1 MDPATLECLA
11 LMDFPQLNC
20 SLCLSNNRQCT
31 TSVARS
37 GMKLSE
43 NLESN
48 IDQLVTEAFAEL
60 HPSRPFIPGETN
72 IPVTGKVFG
81 QEELRAATKAS
92 LDFWLTSGPYTE
104 QFESRFAKVVGMRH
118 AFMVNS
124 GSSANLLALSSLT
137 SPAHG
142 ERTLKPGNEVITVAA
157 GFPTTVTPILQNG
170 LVPVYVDVDPETYV
184 AIDEQMEAAVSSS
197 TKAIMMAHTL
207 GNPFNLD
214 FVQDLAK
221 KHNLWL
227 IEDSC
232 DGLGGTYRG
241 QTLGSFGDLS
251 TFSFY
256 PAHHITT
263 GEGGAVLVKKVA
275 HKRIVESFR
284 DWGRDCW
291 CAPGCDNTCLKRYE
305 WILGELPE
313 GYDHKYTYSHLGY
326 NLKSG
331 DIQAAIGLEQLDR
344 LETFIELRRRNWAYL
359 LNGLKDLEEY
369 FVLPKAT
376 ENSVPS
382 WFGFALTVKPG
393 APKTRNQIVQ
403 ELNDKKIGTRLLFGG
418 NLLRQPAF
426 ISAPRRVISN
436 LENTDRIMNDT
447 FWIGVWPGL
456 SIEMLDYM
464 ITTSHEMFEKS

>member
-1 MDPATLECLA
+1 VAKSGAT
-11 LMDFPQLNC
+11 
-20 SLCLSNNRQCT
+20 
-31 TSVARS
+31 
-37 GMKLSE
+37 LSE
-43 NLESN
+43 NLDSN
-48 IDQLVTEAFAEL
+48 IDKLVTEAFSEL
-60 HPSRPFIPGETN
+60 HPVKSFIPGETN
-72 IPVTGKVFG
+72 LPVTGKLFG
-81 QEELRAATKAS
+81 PEELRAATKAS
-92 LDFWLTSGPYTE
+92 LEFWLTSGHYSE
-104 QFESRFAKVVGMRH
+104 EFESRFARTVGMRH
-118 AFMVNS
+118 CFMVNS

-142 ERTLKPGNEVITVAA
+142 DRALKSGDEVITVAA
-157 GFPTTVTPILQNG
+157 GFPTTVTPIIQHG
-170 LVPVYVDVDPETYV
+170 LIPVYVDVDPETYV
-184 AIDEQMEAAVSSS
+184 ALDCQLEEAISPR

-214 FVQDLAK
+214 FVQALAK

-232 DGLGGTYRG
+232 DALGGTYRE
-241 QTLGSFGDLS
+241 QNLGTFGDLA

-263 GEGGAVLVKKVA
+263 GEGGAVLVKKAA

-305 WILGELPE
+305 WTLGGLPE

-331 DIQAAIGLEQLDR
+331 DIQAAIGLAQLDR
-344 LETFIELRRRNWAYL
+344 LDSFVALRRRNWAYL
-359 LNGLKDLEEY
+359 LSALKNLEE
-369 FVLPKAT
+369 FLILPKAT
-376 ENSVPS
+376 ENSNPS
-382 WFGFALTVKPG
+382 WFGFALTVRPNS
-393 APKTRNQIVQ
+393 PKTRNQIVQ
-403 ELNDKKIGTRLLFGG
+403 ELNSRKIGTRLLFGG

-426 ISAPRRVISN
+426 IGTPQRVIGS
-436 LENTDRIMNDT
+436 LENTDRIMKDT

-456 SIEMLDYM
+456 SLEMIDFMVSSIYECF
-464 ITTSHEMFEKS
+464 SGGA

>member
-1 MDPATLECLA
+1 MDIGRRIDDLVSAA
-11 LMDFPQLNC
+11 LDERHSKIQ
-20 SLCLSNNRQCT
+20 
-31 TSVARS
+31 
-37 GMKLSE
+37 
-43 NLESN
+43 
-48 IDQLVTEAFAEL
+48 
-60 HPSRPFIPGETN
+60 FIPGESV

-81 QEELRAATKAS
+81 APELTAAVQAS

-104 QFESRFAKVVGMRH
+104 KFEREFARVVGSRH

-142 ERTLKPGNEVITVAA
+142 ERALKPGDEVITVAA

-170 LVPVYVDVDPETYV
+170 LIPVYVDVELETYV
-184 AIDEQMEAAVSSS
+184 AVDEQLTAAIGPK

-214 FVQDLAK
+214 LTKELAR

-232 DGLGGTYRG
+232 DALGGTYRG
-241 QTLGSFGDLS
+241 QNLGSFGDLS

-263 GEGGAVLVKKVA
+263 GEGGAVMIKKVT

-305 WILGELPE
+305 WSLGELPQ

-331 DIQAAIGLEQLDR
+331 DIQAAIGLAQLER
-344 LETFIELRRRNWAYL
+344 LDSFVELRRRNWKY
-359 LNGLKDLEEY
+359 LEEGLSSLQD
-369 FVLPKAT
+369 FLIIPKAS
-376 ENSVPS
+376 ENSEPS
-382 WFGFALTVKPG
+382 WFGFALTVKKSS
-393 APKTRNQIVQ
+393 PKSRNEIVQ
-403 ELNDKKIGTRLLFGG
+403 ELNERKIGTRLLFGG

-426 ISAPRRVISN
+426 MGTPRRVIGN
-436 LENTDRIMNDT
+436 LENTDRVMNDT

-464 ITTSHEMFEKS
+464 ISSIKSILGVSE

>member
-1 MDPATLECLA
+1 M
-11 LMDFPQLNC
+11 
-20 SLCLSNNRQCT
+20 
-31 TSVARS
+31 TSQFD
-37 GMKLSE
+37 E
-43 NLESN
+43 EIN
-48 IDQLVTEAFAEL
+48 QLVVRSFAANHAKSNFL
-60 HPSRPFIPGETN
+60 PGETS

-81 QEELRAATKAS
+81 PEEISNAVRAS
-92 LDFWLTSGPYTE
+92 LEFWLTSGPYSLD
-104 QFESRFAKVVGMRH
+104 FESRFAKVVGMRH

-124 GSSANLLALSSLT
+124 GSSANLLALSALT
-137 SPAHG
+137 SPRLGDRAL
-142 ERTLKPGNEVITVAA
+142 RPGDEVITVAA

-170 LVPVYVDVDPETYV
+170 LVPVYVDVDLSTYV
-184 AIDEQMEAAVSSS
+184 ANEAALEEAISPK
-197 TKAIMMAHTL
+197 TRAIMMAHTL

-214 FVQDLAK
+214 LVAKLAEK
-221 KHNLWL
+221 YNLWI

-263 GEGGAVLVKKVA
+263 GEGGAVLTKKA
-275 HKRIVESFR
+275 LMKPIVESFR

-305 WILGELPE
+305 WTLGELPA

-331 DIQAAIGLEQLDR
+331 DIQAAIGLAQLDR
-344 LETFIELRRRNWAYL
+344 LPDFIAARRKNWLYL
-359 LNGLKDLEEY
+359 LDGLRGLEE
-369 FVLPKAT
+369 FLILPAPT
-376 ENSVPS
+376 ENSDPS
-382 WFGFALTVKPG
+382 WFGFALTVRESSPI
-393 APKTRNQIVQ
+393 TRNALVQ
-403 ELNDKKIGTRLLFGG
+403 ELNEKKIGTRLLFGG

-426 ISAPRRVISN
+426 MGTPRRVIGD
-436 LENTDRIMNDT
+436 LPNTDTVMNDT

-456 SIEMLDYM
+456 TLPMLDFIIETM
-464 ITTSHEMFEKS
+464 QKIFQKK

>member
-1 MDPATLECLA
+1 M
-11 LMDFPQLNC
+11 
-20 SLCLSNNRQCT
+20 
-31 TSVARS
+31 TSQFD
-37 GMKLSE
+37 E
-43 NLESN
+43 EIN
-48 IDQLVTEAFAEL
+48 QLVVRSFAANHAKSDFL
-60 HPSRPFIPGETN
+60 PGETS

-81 QEELRAATKAS
+81 PEEISNAVRAS
-92 LDFWLTSGPYTE
+92 LEFWLTSGPYSLD
-104 QFESRFAKVVGMRH
+104 FESRFAKVVGMRH

-124 GSSANLLALSSLT
+124 GSSANLLALSALT
-137 SPAHG
+137 SPRLGDRAL
-142 ERTLKPGNEVITVAA
+142 RPGDEVITVAA

-170 LVPVYVDVDPETYV
+170 LVPVYVDVDLSTYV
-184 AIDEQMEAAVSSS
+184 ANEAALEEAISPK
-197 TKAIMMAHTL
+197 TRAIMMAHTL

-214 FVQDLAK
+214 LVAKLAEK
-221 KHNLWL
+221 YNLWV

-263 GEGGAVLVKKVA
+263 GEGGAVLTKKA
-275 HKRIVESFR
+275 LMKPIVESFR

-305 WILGELPE
+305 WTLGELPA

-331 DIQAAIGLEQLDR
+331 DIQAAIGLAQLDR
-344 LETFIELRRRNWAYL
+344 LPDFITARRKNWLYL
-359 LNGLKDLEEY
+359 LDGLRGLEE
-369 FVLPKAT
+369 FLILPAPT
-376 ENSVPS
+376 ENSDPS
-382 WFGFALTVKPG
+382 WFGFALTVRESSPI
-393 APKTRNQIVQ
+393 TRNALVQ
-403 ELNDKKIGTRLLFGG
+403 ELNEKKIGTRLLFGG

-426 ISAPRRVISN
+426 MGTPRRVIGD
-436 LENTDRIMNDT
+436 LPNTDIVMNDT

-456 SIEMLDYM
+456 TLPMLDFM
-464 ITTSHEMFEKS
+464 IETMQEIFQKK

>member
-1 MDPATLECLA
+1 MESELEQAFSGLA
-11 LMDFPQLNC
+11 ESAFRALHP
-20 SLCLSNNRQCT
+20 
-31 TSVARS
+31 
-37 GMKLSE
+37 LSE
-43 NLESN
+43 
-48 IDQLVTEAFAEL
+48 
-60 HPSRPFIPGETN
+60 FIPGQSN

-81 QEELRAATKAS
+81 VPEILAAMQSSAE
-92 LDFWLTSGPYTE
+92 FWLTSGPHTLN
-104 QFESRFAKVVGMRH
+104 FEKRLASFVGGRH

-137 SPAHG
+137 SPRLG
-142 ERTLKPGNEVITVAA
+142 ERKLNPGDEVITVAA

-170 LVPVYVDVDPETYV
+170 LVPVYVDVDLETYV
-184 AIDEQMEAAVSSS
+184 ANEGAIEAAIGPK

-214 FVQDLAK
+214 LVMRLAE
-221 KHNLWL
+221 KHGLWL

-232 DGLGGTYRG
+232 DALGGTYNG
-241 QTLGSFGDLS
+241 QLLGSFGDLA

-263 GEGGAVLVKKVA
+263 GEGGAVISKKVSM
-275 HKRIVESFR
+275 KPIVESFR

-305 WILGELPE
+305 WTLGELPE

-331 DIQAAIGLEQLDR
+331 DIQAAIGLAQLDR
-344 LETFIELRRRNWAYL
+344 LPGFIEARRRNWSYL
-359 LNGLKDLEEY
+359 LEGLRGLEEY
-369 FVLPKAT
+369 LILPVPT
-376 ENSVPS
+376 RNSDPS
-382 WFGFALTVKPG
+382 WFGFALTVRESSPI
-393 APKTRNQIVQ
+393 TRNALVQ
-403 ELNDKKIGTRLLFGG
+403 ELNEEKIGTRLLFGG

-426 ISAPRRVISN
+426 MGTPRRVIGD
-436 LENTDRIMNDT
+436 LPNTDIVMNDT

-456 SIEMLDYM
+456 TIPMLDFM
-464 ITTSHEMFEKS
+464 IETMQRILKKK

>member
-1 MDPATLECLA
+1 
-11 LMDFPQLNC
+11 
-20 SLCLSNNRQCT
+20 
-31 TSVARS
+31 
-37 GMKLSE
+37 MKLSK
-43 NLESN
+43 NLDSK
-48 IDQLVTEAFAEL
+48 IDQLVSDAFTEL
-60 HPSRPFIPGETN
+60 HPQKPFVAGESN
-72 IPVTGKVFG
+72 ISVTGKVFG
-81 QEELRAATKAS
+81 HKELQAATKAS

-104 QFESRFAKVVGMRH
+104 EFESRFAKIVGMRH

-137 SPAHG
+137 SRAHG
-142 ERTLKPGNEVITVAA
+142 ERALNPGDEVITVAA

-184 AIDEQMEAAVSSS
+184 AIDEQLEAAVSLKS
-197 TKAIMMAHTL
+197 KAIMMAHTL

-214 FVQDLAK
+214 HVQALAK
-221 KHNLWL
+221 KYNLWL

-232 DGLGGTYRG
+232 DGLGGTYRD
-241 QTLGSFGDLS
+241 QNLGTFGDLS

-263 GEGGAVLVKKVA
+263 GEGGAVLIKKVA

-291 CAPGCDNTCLKRYE
+291 CSPGCDNTCLKRYE
-305 WILGELPE
+305 WTLGELPK

-331 DIQAAIGLEQLDR
+331 DIQAAIGLAQLDR
-344 LETFIELRRRNWAYL
+344 LHSFIELRRRNWTYL
-359 LNGLKDLEEY
+359 SNALKGLEE
-369 FVLPKAT
+369 FLILPKAT
-376 ENSVPS
+376 ENSKPS
-382 WFGFALTVKPG
+382 WFGFALTVKSG
-393 APKTRNQIVQ
+393 SPKTRNQIVQ
-403 ELNDKKIGTRLLFGG
+403 DLNERKIGTRLLFGG

-426 ISAPRRVISN
+426 IETPRRVIGD
-436 LENTDRIMNDT
+436 LVNTDRIMKDT

-456 SIEMLDYM
+456 TLEMLDYM
-464 ITTSHEMFEKS
+464 IDQIHQIIGVKK

>member
-1 MDPATLECLA
+1 MAKSGAT
-11 LMDFPQLNC
+11 
-20 SLCLSNNRQCT
+20 
-31 TSVARS
+31 
-37 GMKLSE
+37 LSE
-43 NLESN
+43 NLDSN
-48 IDQLVTEAFAEL
+48 IDKLVAEAFSEL
-60 HPSRPFIPGETN
+60 HPVKSFIPGETN
-72 IPVTGKVFG
+72 IPVTGKLFG
-81 QEELRAATKAS
+81 PEELRAATKAS
-92 LDFWLTSGPYTE
+92 LEFWLTSGHYSE
-104 QFESRFAKVVGMRH
+104 EFESRFARTVGMRH
-118 AFMVNS
+118 SFMVNS

-142 ERTLKPGNEVITVAA
+142 DRALKSGDEVITVAA
-157 GFPTTVTPILQNG
+157 GFPTTVTPIIQHG
-170 LVPVYVDVDPETYV
+170 LIPVYVDVDPETYV
-184 AIDEQMEAAVSSS
+184 ALDCQLEEAISPR

-214 FVQDLAK
+214 FVQALAK

-232 DGLGGTYRG
+232 DALGGTYRE
-241 QTLGSFGDLS
+241 QNLGTFGDLA

-263 GEGGAVLVKKVA
+263 GEGGAVLVKKAA

-305 WILGELPE
+305 WTLGGLPE

-331 DIQAAIGLEQLDR
+331 DIQAAIGLAQLDR
-344 LETFIELRRRNWAYL
+344 LDSFVALRRRNWAYL
-359 LNGLKDLEEY
+359 LSALKNLEE
-369 FVLPKAT
+369 FLILPKAT
-376 ENSVPS
+376 ENSNPS
-382 WFGFALTVKPG
+382 WFGFALTVRPNS
-393 APKTRNQIVQ
+393 PKTRNQIVQ
-403 ELNDKKIGTRLLFGG
+403 ELNSRKIGTRLLFGG

-426 ISAPRRVISN
+426 IGTPQRVIGS
-436 LENTDRIMNDT
+436 LENTDRIMKDT

-456 SIEMLDYM
+456 SLEMIDFMVSSIYECF
-464 ITTSHEMFEKS
+464 SGRA

>member
-1 MDPATLECLA
+1 MSNLSKITEEAVSLAMAERHPAQP
-11 LMDFPQLNC
+11 F
-20 SLCLSNNRQCT
+20 
-31 TSVARS
+31 
-37 GMKLSE
+37 
-43 NLESN
+43 
-48 IDQLVTEAFAEL
+48 
-60 HPSRPFIPGETN
+60 RPGITP

-81 QEELRAATKAS
+81 KEELSAAVEAS

-104 QFESRFAKVVGMRH
+104 KFESRFAKTVGMRH

-124 GSSANLLALSSLT
+124 GSSANLLALTSLT
-137 SPAHG
+137 SSKHG
-142 ERTLKPGNEVITVAA
+142 DRALRPGDEVLTVAA
-157 GFPTTVTPILQNG
+157 GFPTTVTPILQNN
-170 LVPVYVDVDPETYV
+170 LVPVYVDVDLETYV
-184 AIDEQMEAAVSSS
+184 ANDDALESAIGQK

-214 FVQDLAK
+214 LVQKLAT

-232 DGLGGTYRG
+232 DALGGTYKG
-241 QTLGSFGDLS
+241 QNLGTFGDFS

-275 HKRIVESFR
+275 HKTIVESFR

-305 WILGELPE
+305 WQLGELPE

-331 DIQAAIGLEQLDR
+331 DIQAAIGLAQLDR
-344 LETFIELRRRNWAYL
+344 LESFVEIRRRNWKYL
-359 LNGLKDLEEY
+359 NDNLAELENQIILPRALEE
-369 FVLPKAT
+369 
-376 ENSVPS
+376 SDPS
-382 WFGFALTVKPG
+382 WFGFAITVRKNAG
-393 APKTRNQIVQ
+393 KSRNDIVK
-403 ELNDKKIGTRLLFGG
+403 ELNERKIATRLLFGG

-426 ISAPRRVISN
+426 SNTPRRVVGE
-436 LENTDRIMNDT
+436 LTNTDIVMNDT
-447 FWIGVWPGL
+447 FWIGVWPGI
-456 SIEMLDYM
+456 SIEMLEYVVKNLKE
-464 ITTSHEMFEKS
+464 ILSS

>member
-1 MDPATLECLA
+1 VSGSG
-11 LMDFPQLNC
+11 LN
-20 SLCLSNNRQCT
+20 SFVEKEFEQR
-31 TSVARS
+31 
-37 GMKLSE
+37 
-43 NLESN
+43 
-48 IDQLVTEAFAEL
+48 
-60 HPSRPFIPGETN
+60 HPSQPFIPGKTA

-81 QEELRAATKAS
+81 KEELSAAVEAS

-104 QFESRFAKVVGMRH
+104 KFESRFAKTVGMRH
-118 AFMVNS
+118 SFMVNS
-124 GSSANLLALSSLT
+124 GSSANLLALTSLT
-137 SPAHG
+137 SSKHG
-142 ERTLKPGNEVITVAA
+142 DRALRAGDEVLTVAA
-157 GFPTTVTPILQNG
+157 GFPTTVTPILQNN
-170 LVPVYVDVDPETYV
+170 LIPVYVDVDLETYV
-184 AIDEQMEAAVSSS
+184 ANDAALESTIGPK

-214 FVQDLAK
+214 LVQKLAE

-232 DGLGGTYRG
+232 DALGGTYRN

-263 GEGGAVLVKKVA
+263 GEGGAVLIKKVA
-275 HKRIVESFR
+275 HKTIAESFR

-305 WILGELPE
+305 WQLGELPE

-331 DIQAAIGLEQLDR
+331 DIQAAIGLAQLDR
-344 LETFIELRRRNWAYL
+344 LDNFIKLRKRNWQYL
-359 LNGLKDLEEY
+359 SKNLAHLEDQ
-369 FVLPKAT
+369 FILPKAT
-376 ENSVPS
+376 ENSDPS
-382 WFGFALTVKPG
+382 WFGFALTVRSDAK
-393 APKTRNQIVQ
+393 KTRNQIVK
-403 ELNDKKIGTRLLFGG
+403 ELNEAKIATRLLFGG

-426 ISAPRRVISN
+426 AGTPRRVSGELI
-436 LENTDRIMNDT
+436 NTDIIMNQT

-456 SIEMLDYM
+456 TTEMLDYVVE
-464 ITTSHEMFEKS
+464 TLEKIIKS

>member
-1 MDPATLECLA
+1 
-11 LMDFPQLNC
+11 
-20 SLCLSNNRQCT
+20 
-31 TSVARS
+31 
-37 GMKLSE
+37 MKLSE
-43 NLESN
+43 NLDST
-48 IDQLVTEAFAEL
+48 IDHLVNEAFTQL
-60 HPSRPFIPGETN
+60 HPTVPFVPGETN

-81 QEELRAATKAS
+81 QEELKAATKSS
-92 LDFWLTSGPYTE
+92 LDFWLTSGPYSE
-104 QFESRFAKVVGMRH
+104 LFESRFAKIVGMRH

-142 ERTLKPGNEVITVAA
+142 DRALKPGDEVITVAA
-157 GFPTTVTPILQNG
+157 GFPTTVAPILQNS

-184 AIDEQMEAAVSSS
+184 AIDEQMEAAVTSK

-221 KHNLWL
+221 KHKLWL

-232 DGLGGTYRG
+232 DALGGTYRD

-263 GEGGAVLVKKVA
+263 GEGGAVLVKKVV

-305 WILGELPE
+305 WTLGKLPE

-331 DIQAAIGLEQLDR
+331 DIQAAIGLAQLDR
-344 LETFIELRRRNWAYL
+344 LDSFIELRRRNWAYL

-376 ENSVPS
+376 EHSNPS

-393 APKTRNQIVQ
+393 ALKTRNEIVQ
-403 ELNDKKIGTRLLFGG
+403 ELNEKKIGTRLLFGG

-426 ISAPRRVISN
+426 IGTPRRIISK

-464 ITTSHEMFEKS
+464 IKSIHEILEKNS